1 MFLAKWVGW
10 KKVEALEARVREN
23 GEKRVCTVHWITD
36 KFSYWCYSMYYIHVE
51 TMCNTIVIH
60 REFHKYRFSMF
71 LYTLNPTTTLTTSLF
86 INSFRILCNVPCV
99 YMCIYIAVHPEL
111 VYKLNEAGTST
122 CISHQWNTREIEYRM
137 YITINL
143 RNFRL
148 LPLSTSMILHP

>member
-1 MFLAKWVGW
+1 
-10 KKVEALEARVREN
+10 
-23 GEKRVCTVHWITD
+23 
-36 KFSYWCYSMYYIHVE
+36 MYVQSIELRINFHTGVTRCIIYIGVE

-122 CISHQWNTREIEYRM
+122 CISHQ
-137 YITINL
+137 
-143 RNFRL
+143 
-148 LPLSTSMILHP
+148 